1 MLTWK
6 SPCLNLQSR
15 FTNCRS
21 QFIIMSPTLIATN
34 WFAAFNKQNVDDL
47 LSLYDDN
54 AEHFS
59 PRLLKNHPETKGL
72 IKGKSAMRDWWQGA
86 FDKMPTLRYHP
97 IEIRE
102 EKDIVFLEYKRKVDG
117 EAEQIVKEYL
127 QVKDGRIVFSKVL

>member
-1 MLTWK
+1 
-6 SPCLNLQSR
+6 
-15 FTNCRS
+15 
-21 QFIIMSPTLIATN
+21 
-34 WFAAFNKQNVDDL
+34 
-47 LSLYDDN
+47 
-54 AEHFS
+54 
-59 PRLLKNHPETKGL
+59 
-72 IKGKSAMRDWWQGA
+72 MRDWWQGA

>member
-1 MLTWK
+1 
-6 SPCLNLQSR
+6 
-15 FTNCRS
+15 
-21 QFIIMSPTLIATN
+21 MSPTLIATN
-34 WFAAFNKQNVDDL
+34 WFAAFNKQNIDDL

-59 PRLLKNHPETKGL
+59 PRLLKNHPDTKGL

-102 EKDIVFLEYKRKVDG
+102 ENDIVFLEYKRTVDG
-117 EAEQIVKEYL
+117 EDNQIIKEYL
-127 QVKDGRIVFSKVL
+127 QVKGGKIVFSKVL